1 MHLIDFLSIHRAKVT
16 LAGFWRLLGS
26 RAGEIEETPI
36 VYRLEP
42 SSAEGSEAI
51 AAIEKDQEEAKVYLN
66 TPSLTGPQ
74 SVLPEYFQNSIVDGF
89 SRGDHRLR
97 RFLALFDDRVLRLS
111 RLLSC
116 RSPLAI
122 RHESQ
127 RQRPDDRAV
136 SDSAYFNTVA
146 GNEASYV
153 EPEQLFQYLAHMM
166 PRFRALRG
174 MRDLLTDF
182 VGLRVTV
189 SVTVEEPIMLPDSS
203 VSRLGAGDGYLN
215 QLGGVLM
222 LGSQSSFYFRR
233 LIAVLHV
240 DSKSRFDSLVADK
253 TIIREIKELLRLYTR
268 TSAPT
273 RIMLSCAR
281 KYLVPPRLPSRD
293 HPGFR
298 LGRTTVLDP
307 HRKPDEII
315 ETELLS
321 PVT

>member
-1 MHLIDFLSIHRAKVT
+1 MPIIETDTRRAFRELIDLLDEVDRRWVSEEWNLFGPDDVVGAHRAVMHLLEGGI
-16 LAGFWRLLGS
+16 AGMFECDPASPEFRRIIEPWRKFTGDNADAIYFDAPVS
-26 RAGEIEETPI
+26 SDH
-36 VYRLEP
+36 VYRVRGERGG
-42 SSAEGSEAI
+42 A
-51 AAIEKDQEEAKVYLN
+51 VY
-66 TPSLTGPQ
+66 
-74 SVLPEYFQNSIVDGF
+74 
-89 SRGDHRLR
+89 
-97 RFLALFDDRVLRLS
+97 
-111 RLLSC
+111 
-116 RSPLAI
+116 
-122 RHESQ
+122 
-127 RQRPDDRAV
+127 
-136 SDSAYFNTVA
+136 
-146 GNEASYV
+146 
-153 EPEQLFQYLAHMM
+153 
-166 PRFRALRG
+166 
-174 MRDLLTDF
+174 
-182 VGLRVTV
+182 V

-253 TIIREIKELLRLYTR
+253 TIIREIEELLRLYTR